1 MAAVE
6 GQCNCGSI
14 RVTLDGLPDGCIL
27 CYCDNCRR
35 SGGLS
40 SVNFLLDESDIAVH
54 DPHNVLRK
62 YTDKNTASGGVIE
75 SPSATIL
82 RPILSL
88 VLADL
93 GTVFFKASLLKVED
107 IPQPKKENFPHEKAQ
122 WMGEINHL

>member
-1 MAAVE
+1 MTVE

-14 RVTLDGLPDGCIL
+14 RVAFDEVPDGCIL

-40 SVNFLLDESDIAVH
+40 SVNFFLDESNIAVH
-54 DPHNVLRK
+54 DPNNVLRK

-75 SPSATIL
+75 RQFCGTCGS
-82 RPILSL
+82 PILSL
-88 VLADL
+88 VLADP
-93 GTVFFKASLLKVED
+93 GTVFVKASLLNVED
-107 IPQPKKENFPHEKAQ
+107 IPQPKKENFPHKKPQ